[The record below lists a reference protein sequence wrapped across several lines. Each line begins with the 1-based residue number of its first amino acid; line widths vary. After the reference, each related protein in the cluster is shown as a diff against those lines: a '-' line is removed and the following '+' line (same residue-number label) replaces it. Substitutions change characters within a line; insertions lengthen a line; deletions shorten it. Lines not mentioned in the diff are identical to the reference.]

1 MAAIQSSSSST
12 SVASCDVSVA
22 PRDVPVSTR
31 DVIESAAAAFR
42 RNGLGEVVVD
52 NTTLENLY
60 AAMCTEVSNLSATTE
75 KTVPP
80 QRKFNQTVL
89 SGLTRIGFQNYLK
102 TRLDTLF
109 AFSQEKFAQHLFSAT
124 VGATRNP
131 SVGRRDD
138 YQSDDAFKTAL
149 NENKPWCI
157 LHWVREKTLDDV
169 PFVELVRA
177 TRHLLG
183 SWVFRVFNTRDLSET
198 RTVTIKGKET
208 KVSVCD
214 PLRAE
219 FRLGTRRIASERTCD
234 FAAALIEAYDYI
246 VRFSPALTEFDFIK
260 TAAQTCKQE
269 RTQFNR
275 ARANAIRNGA
285 SPSSVPASPATK
297 PKADNKPVY
306 YTGPVAPA
314 PTTNKWT
321 ERKVVIDAE
330 LAAKRAKE
338 EAERVAL
345 EAIEAQKR
353 AEAAAKAAEEAAEAA
368 TYNKTKGSPKSRR
381 ADPAPAVA
389 QPVESKN
396 PFAALAQDDETEA
409 LLGNESDQ
417 PEEPAVQPLNQ
428 KGMRF
433 EQPKQTKKGKSKR
446 A

>member
-12 SVASCDVSVA
+12 SVASCDA
-22 PRDVPVSTR
+22 T
-31 DVIESAAAAFR
+31 IESAAAGFR

-89 SGLTRIGFQNYLK
+89 SGLSRIGFQNYLK
-102 TRLDTLF
+102 TRLTTLL

-269 RTQFNR
+269 REQFKR
-275 ARANAIRNGA
+275 EHYADRNGA
-285 SPSSVPASPATK
+285 VSRNGQTVLSKSASPSSSVPASPATK
-297 PKADNKPVY
+297 AKPAPKPVY

-314 PTTNKWT
+314 PKTNKWT

-338 EAERVAL
+338 DAERVAL
-345 EAIEAQKR
+345 EANEVQKR
-353 AEAAAKAAEEAAEAA
+353 AEAAVKAAEEAAEAA
-368 TYNKTKGSPKSRR
+368 TYTKTKGSPKSRR

-396 PFAALAQDDETEA
+396 GFAALASGDETE
-409 LLGNESDQ
+409 E

-433 EQPKQTKKGKSKR
+433 EQTTQAKKGKNKR